1 MKQRKRMEDPAWEY
15 FMEPA
20 MACCNA
26 LPQYIVE
33 RLGFFYS
40 TKQIKEHK
48 GWCSNCNTNLFHDLH
63 GRFPYTTEEFNR
75 FENIQQE
82 KQHEDK

>member
-48 GWCSNCNTNLFHDLH
+48 G
-63 GRFPYTTEEFNR
+63 
-75 FENIQQE
+75 
-82 KQHEDK
+82 